1 MEDWD
6 EEKLNEV
13 VNKKHAHEKANK
25 TDIVSR
31 ARHKSNLIALF
42 VFLKSE
48 PKQNAR
54 SFLTP
59 VSDPAFH
66 ALSHGSLGF
75 PFHCS
80 FFNHFLTGPQS
91 NV

>member
-25 TDIVSR
+25 TDIVSK
-31 ARHKSNLIALF
+31 ARHESNLIALF

-48 PKQNAR
+48 PQQNAR

-66 ALSHGSLGF
+66 ALSHASNGF
-75 PFHCS
+75 ALHGS
-80 FFNHFLTGPQS
+80 FFNHLLIG
-91 NV
+91 